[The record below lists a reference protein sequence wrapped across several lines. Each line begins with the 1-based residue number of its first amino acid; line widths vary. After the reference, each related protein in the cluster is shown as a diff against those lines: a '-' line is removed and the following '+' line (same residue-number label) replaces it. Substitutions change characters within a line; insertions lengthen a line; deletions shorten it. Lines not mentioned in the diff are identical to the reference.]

1 MMWGLG
7 LSWSG
12 VWPVQSSSVQD
23 WQIVGQSQG
32 CRHIADL
39 RSARARTRL
48 AVQEPLCFSAWRLGE
63 KVHRFDFAKLR
74 C

>member
-12 VWPVQSSSVQD
+12 GWPVQSSSVQD

-39 RSARARTRL
+39 RSARGCGCAVGL
-48 AVQEPLCFSAWRLGE
+48 AVQEP
-63 KVHRFDFAKLR
+63 
-74 C
+74 